1 MPYKAQMAAKPSK
14 QIFDPFNSSATGHQR
29 ADNRLGGST
38 SWRDS
43 RSLKLREQF
52 SGGSGGGGKRM
63 NDTVGAGSL
72 DFGQDGRTENGG
84 WEKGAKGLRTAGQ
97 QSIWESMKVTKSD
110 GERPAK
116 RIKTEEP
123 TAKPSTIVS
132 PLTPYRKPDG
142 STRESIW
149 TSHEL
154 SPSDLLEPFD
164 SGEELQSATS
174 TTIKQEQ
181 NITQQSRSVDTQS
194 ESGFHEDED
203 DEPKPPPPPQIFA
216 NLTIYLNGCTAPLSD
231 HKLKHLI
238 STHGGNMSISL
249 GRRTVTHVILGK
261 INANGGCGGGLAG
274 TKIQKEI
281 ASLRAKSVKFVTA
294 EWIVDSIKAGRRL
307 PESRYEAMKLAPKGV
322 ANISTLFKPTGK

>member
-1 MPYKAQMAAKPSK
+1 MPYKALMAAKPSK

-29 ADNRLGGST
+29 ADNRLSGST

-43 RSLKLREQF
+43 RSIKLREQF
-52 SGGSGGGGKRM
+52 SSGVGGGKRVS
-63 NDTVGAGSL
+63 DSVGAGSL

-84 WEKGAKGLRTAGQ
+84 WEKGAKGLRTGGQ
-97 QSIWESMKVTKSD
+97 QSIWESMKVKKED

-116 RIKTEEP
+116 RVKTEES
-123 TAKPSTIVS
+123 TAKPNTIVS
-132 PLTPYRKPDG
+132 PFTPYRKQDG
-142 STRESIW
+142 TVRESSW

-154 SPSDLLEPFD
+154 SPSDLLEPID
-164 SGEELQSATS
+164 PSSAPQIAGTVPV
-174 TTIKQEQ
+174 KQEHDA
-181 NITQQSRSVDTQS
+181 TQPPPSTRERTEVSNV
-194 ESGFHEDED
+194 D
-203 DEPKPPPPPQIFA
+203 DEPQPKVPTAPQIFA

-281 ASLRAKSVKFVTA
+281 ATLRGKSVKFVTA
-294 EWIVDSIKAGRRL
+294 EWIVDSIKAGKRL

-322 ANISTLFKPTGK
+322 ANISTMFKPTAE

>member
-1 MPYKAQMAAKPSK
+1 MPYKAPVAAKPSK

-29 ADNRLGGST
+29 AENRLGGST

-52 SGGSGGGGKRM
+52 SAGSGGGKRM

-84 WEKGAKGLRTAGQ
+84 WERGAKGLRTGGQ
-97 QSIWESMKVTKSD
+97 QSIWESMKVKKEEES
-110 GERPAK
+110 ERPAK
-116 RIKTEEP
+116 RVKTESL
-123 TAKPSTIVS
+123 TSKPSTIVS
-132 PLTPYRKPDG
+132 PFTPYKKQDG
-142 STRESIW
+142 TIRETTW

-154 SPSDLLEPFD
+154 SPSDLLEPLYTPEKPD
-164 SGEELQSATS
+164 ESAS
-174 TTIKQEQ
+174 VMVKQEQ
-181 NITQQSRSVDTQS
+181 DSTPFATAADNSTNAAV
-194 ESGFHEDED
+194 EEDEVAK
-203 DEPKPPPPPQIFA
+203 KPAAPQIFT

-249 GRRTVTHVILGK
+249 GRRTVTHVTLGK
-261 INANGGCGGGLAG
+261 INANGGAGGGLAG
-274 TKIQKEI
+274 SKIQKEI
-281 ASLRAKSVKFVTA
+281 ATLRGKSVKFVTA
-294 EWIVDSIKAGRRL
+294 EWIVDSIKAGKRL

-322 ANISTLFKPTGK
+322 ANISTIFKPTAKS

>member
-1 MPYKAQMAAKPSK
+1 
-14 QIFDPFNSSATGHQR
+14 
-29 ADNRLGGST
+29 
-38 SWRDS
+38 
-43 RSLKLREQF
+43 
-52 SGGSGGGGKRM
+52 M

-72 DFGQDGRTENGG
+72 DFGQDGRLENGG
-84 WEKGAKGLRTAGQ
+84 WEKGAKGLRTGGQ
-97 QSIWESMKVTKSD
+97 QSIWESMKVKKED
-110 GERPAK
+110 AERPAK
-116 RIKTEEP
+116 RVKMEDS

-132 PLTPYRKPDG
+132 PFTPYRKPDG
-142 STRESIW
+142 TVRESSW

-154 SPSDLLEPFD
+154 SPSDLLEPID
-164 SGEELQSATS
+164 PLPPTQSP
-174 TTIKQEQ
+174 TIKQEDV
-181 NITQQSRSVDTQS
+181 TQPSQDVDTKA
-194 ESGFHEDED
+194 ESAGREADESR
-203 DEPKPPPPPQIFA
+203 PLPAPQIFA

-281 ASLRAKSVKFVTA
+281 ATLRGKSVKFVTA
-294 EWIVDSIKAGRRL
+294 EWIVDSIKARKRL

-322 ANISTLFKPTGK
+322 ANISTMFKPTTK

>member
-1 MPYKAQMAAKPSK
+1 MPYKVSLAAKPSK

-29 ADNRLGGST
+29 AENRLGGST

-52 SGGSGGGGKRM
+52 SAGSGGGKRM

-84 WEKGAKGLRTAGQ
+84 WEIGAKGLRTGGQ
-97 QSIWESMKVTKSD
+97 QSIWESMKVKKEES
-110 GERPAK
+110 ERPAK
-116 RIKTEEP
+116 RMKTESS
-123 TAKPSTIVS
+123 TSNPSTVVS
-132 PLTPYRKPDG
+132 PFTPYKKQDG
-142 STRESIW
+142 TIRETSW

-154 SPSDLLEPFD
+154 SPSDLLEPVYTPEKVD
-164 SGEELQSATS
+164 ESAEVQA
-174 TTIKQEQ
+174 KQEQ
-181 NITQQSRSVDTQS
+181 GSTQPPALPDITS
-194 ESGFHEDED
+194 EPANNEDEVAM
-203 DEPKPPPPPQIFA
+203 KPAAPQIFTS
-216 NLTIYLNGCTAPLSD
+216 LTIYINGCTAPLSD

-281 ASLRAKSVKFVTA
+281 TTVRGKSVKFVTA
-294 EWIVDSIKAGRRL
+294 EWIVDSIKAGKRL

-322 ANISTLFKPTGK
+322 ANISTMFKPTAKS

>member
-52 SGGSGGGGKRM
+52 SGGSGGGKRM

-97 QSIWESMKVTKSD
+97 QSIWESMKS
-110 GERPAK
+110 E
-116 RIKTEEP
+116 
-123 TAKPSTIVS
+123 
-132 PLTPYRKPDG
+132 
-142 STRESIW
+142 TR
-149 TSHEL
+149 
-154 SPSDLLEPFD
+154 
-164 SGEELQSATS
+164 
-174 TTIKQEQ
+174 
-181 NITQQSRSVDTQS
+181 
-194 ESGFHEDED
+194 FHED

-294 EWIVDSIKAGRRL
+294 EWIVDSIKAGKRL

-322 ANISTLFKPTGK
+322 ANISTLF